1 MVRFLY
7 FGLGVKIT
15 PQSIEIHMI
24 LILMLITQFIFLL
37 IITGMSL
44 TMYFDIKAIRNKLR
58 LMGFRLADTQEIKE
72 FKELNERH
80 IDN

>member
-1 MVRFLY
+1 M
-7 FGLGVKIT
+7 T
-15 PQSIEIHMI
+15 PQAIEIHMI
-24 LILMLITQFIFLL
+24 MMLMIITQFIFLL

-58 LMGFRLADTQEIKE
+58 LMGFRLAGTKEIEE
-72 FKELNERH
+72 FNERH

>member
-1 MVRFLY
+1 M
-7 FGLGVKIT
+7 T
-15 PQSIEIHMI
+15 PQAIEIHMI
-24 LILMLITQFIFLL
+24 MMLMIITQFIFLL

-58 LMGFRLADTQEIKE
+58 LMGFRLAGTKEIE
-72 FKELNERH
+72 ELNERH